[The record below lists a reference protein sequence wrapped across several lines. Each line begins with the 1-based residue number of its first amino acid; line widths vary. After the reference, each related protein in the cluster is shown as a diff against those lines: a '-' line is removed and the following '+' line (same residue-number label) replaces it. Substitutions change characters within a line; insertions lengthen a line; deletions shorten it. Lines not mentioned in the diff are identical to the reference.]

1 MRSNLIL
8 NVTLFVLATSSVPAL
23 AQSTIPVD
31 RVMRQG
37 GVTFL
42 PVTRTVDLSGPR
54 FGFTQLSPKMVDRL
68 KERNIE
74 VTESISQF
82 GWQFER
88 QFYSRGNGVTAISE
102 WVVLIGGLD
111 QSVALPSV
119 SWLVG
124 FRTPEGA
131 EFGVGPNIT
140 PAGVALA
147 IAAGVTFRAGPFNI
161 PMNFALVPSKYGTRF
176 SVLTGFNMRR
186 R

>member
-1 MRSNLIL
+1 MRSSLI
-8 NVTLFVLATSSVPAL
+8 VSFTLSVLAITSAAAL
-23 AQSTIPVD
+23 AQSTVPVD
-31 RVMRQG
+31 HVMRQSQA
-37 GVTFL
+37 TFL
-42 PVTRTVDLSGPR
+42 PITRTVDLSGPR
-54 FGFTQLSPKMVDRL
+54 FGFTQLTPKMIERL
-68 KERNIE
+68 KERDIT

-124 FRTPEGA
+124 FRTQEGA